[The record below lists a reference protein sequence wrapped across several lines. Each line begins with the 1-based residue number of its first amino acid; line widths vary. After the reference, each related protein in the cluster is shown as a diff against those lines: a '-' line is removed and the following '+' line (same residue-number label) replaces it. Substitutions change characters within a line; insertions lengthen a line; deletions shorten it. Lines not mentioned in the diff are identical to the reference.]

1 MQAEVDVLLADIAMP
16 GQDGYA
22 LIRTVRSALAPRV
35 ASIPAAAVTAF
46 TLEEHRQRALA
57 AGFHLHLGKPV
68 EAGKLARAVRMLAN
82 RSTQ

>member
-1 MQAEVDVLLADIAMP
+1 MLLADIAMP

-68 EAGKLARAVRMLAN
+68 APGDLVRAVHRLAH
-82 RSTQ
+82 RSIQ